1 MGALPNLLIYQFTNS
16 QFMISIGEIN
26 HLSAVR
32 RTDNGVYLTD
42 EDRSGEVLLPNKYV
56 PEDIAEGDVL
66 EVFIFNDSEDRIT
79 ATTATP
85 KIKLH
90 EFACLQVRDVT
101 PVGAFLDWGL
111 EKDLLVP
118 FKEQPGRMK
127 KGGWY
132 MVFLYLDGE
141 TDRLVASG
149 RYQKFLQK
157 ENITVKP
164 GEEVNLIIDDPTDL
178 GVNVIINHRFRGLI
192 YQNELFQKIRRG
204 DRLTGFIKN
213 VREDGKIDVT
223 LQKPGYAHVEPN
235 AEKILAELKANQGYL
250 RLTDKSDPDD
260 IAEVLEMSKKTF
272 KKAVGALYKQRLI
285 RLEKDGIYLV

>member
-1 MGALPNLLIYQFTNS
+1 
-16 QFMISIGEIN
+16 MINIGEIN
-26 HLSAVR
+26 HLRAVR

-42 EDRSGEVLLPNKYV
+42 EDGTGEVLLPNKYV
-56 PEDIAEGDVL
+56 PEDLEFGDVL
-66 EVFIFNDSEDRIT
+66 DVFIFTDSEDRIT
-79 ATTATP
+79 ATTADP

-118 FKEQPGRMK
+118 FKEQPGRMR

-132 MVFLYLDGE
+132 MVYLYLDEE

-157 ENITVKP
+157 ENIQLKI
-164 GEEVNLIIDDPTDL
+164 GQEVDLIIDDMTDL
-178 GVNVIINHRFRGLI
+178 GVNVIINHQYRGLI
-192 YQNELFQKIRRG
+192 YQNELFRKTNRG
-204 DRLTGFIKN
+204 DRLKGFIKN

-223 LQKPGYAHVEPN
+223 LQKPGYAKVGPN
-235 AEKILAELKANQGYL
+235 AEKILAQLKANQGYL

-260 IAEVLEMSKKTF
+260 ITELLEMSKKTY
-272 KKAVGALYKQRLI
+272 KKAIGALYKQRLI
-285 RLEKDGIYLV
+285 RLEKDGIYLIKK

>member
-1 MGALPNLLIYQFTNS
+1 
-16 QFMISIGEIN
+16 MINIGQIN
-26 HLSAVR
+26 HLRAVR
-32 RTDNGVYLTD
+32 STDNGVYLTD
-42 EDRSGEVLLPNKYV
+42 EEGSGEVLLPNKYV
-56 PEDIAEGDVL
+56 PEDISEGKVL

-79 ATTATP
+79 ATTAEP

-101 PVGAFLDWGL
+101 QVGAFLDWGL

-118 FKEQPGRMK
+118 FKEQPGRMI

-149 RYQKFLQK
+149 RYQKFLKK

-164 GEEVNLIIDDPTDL
+164 GEEVELIIDDPTDL
-178 GVNVIINHRFRGLI
+178 GVNVIINHQFRGLI

-204 DRLTGFIKN
+204 DVRKGYIKN

-223 LQKPGYAHVEPN
+223 LQKPGYGKVEPN
-235 AEKILAELKANQGYL
+235 AEKILSKLKENQGYL

-260 IAEVLEMSKKTF
+260 IAEILEMSKKTF

-285 RLEKDGIYLV
+285 RLEKDGIYLVNN

>member
-1 MGALPNLLIYQFTNS
+1 
-16 QFMISIGEIN
+16 MINIGEIN
-26 HLSAVR
+26 HLKAVR
-32 RTDNGVYLTD
+32 STDNGVYLTD
-42 EDRSGEVLLPNKYV
+42 EADGGEVLLPNKYV
-56 PEDIAEGDVL
+56 PDDIAEGDVL

-79 ATTATP
+79 ATTAKP

-101 PVGAFLDWGL
+101 NVGAFLDWGL

-118 FKEQPGRMK
+118 FKEQPGRMS

-164 GEEVNLIIDDPTDL
+164 GEEVDLIIDDPTDL

-204 DRLTGFIKN
+204 DHRTGYIKT

-223 LQKPGYAHVEPN
+223 LQRPGYAKVEPN
-235 AEKILAELKANQGYL
+235 AGKILAQLKANQGYL
-250 RLTDKSDPDD
+250 RLTDKSDPED
-260 IAEVLEMSKKTF
+260 IAEILEMSKKTF
-272 KKAVGALYKQRLI
+272 KKAIGALYKQRLI
-285 RLEKDGIYLV
+285 RLEKDGIYLVG

>member
-16 QFMISIGEIN
+16 QFMINIGEIN
-26 HLSAVR
+26 RLSAAR

-213 VREDGKIDVT
+213 VRE
-223 LQKPGYAHVEPN
+223 PN
-235 AEKILAELKANQGYL
+235 AEKILAELKASQGYL

>member
-1 MGALPNLLIYQFTNS
+1 
-16 QFMISIGEIN
+16 MINIGENN
-26 HLSAVR
+26 HLKAAR

-42 EDRSGEVLLPNKYV
+42 EEGSGEVLLPNKYV
-56 PEDIAEGDVL
+56 PADLEFGDIL
-66 EVFIFNDSEDRIT
+66 EVFIFMDSEDRIT
-79 ATTATP
+79 ATTAEP

-101 PVGAFLDWGL
+101 NVGAFLDWGL
-111 EKDLLVP
+111 EKDLLAP
-118 FKEQPGRMK
+118 FKEQPGRML
-127 KGGWY
+127 KGHWY

-164 GEEVNLIIDDPTDL
+164 GEEVDLVIDDPTDL

-192 YQNELFQKIRRG
+192 YRNELFERVRRG
-204 DRLTGFIKN
+204 DRRSGYIKT

-223 LQKPGYAHVEPN
+223 LQKPGYAKVEPN
-235 AEKILAELKANQGYL
+235 AEKILAELKANDGYL

-260 IAEVLEMSKKTF
+260 ITEILEMSKKTF

-285 RLEKDGIYLV
+285 RLEEDGIYLAK

>member
-1 MGALPNLLIYQFTNS
+1 
-16 QFMISIGEIN
+16 MINIGENN
-26 HLSAVR
+26 HLKAAR

-42 EDRSGEVLLPNKYV
+42 EEGSGEVLLPNKYV
-56 PEDIAEGDVL
+56 PADLEFGDIL
-66 EVFIFNDSEDRIT
+66 EVFIFMDSGDRIT
-79 ATTATP
+79 ATTAEP

-101 PVGAFLDWGL
+101 NVGAFLDWGL

-118 FKEQPGRMK
+118 FKEQPGRML
-127 KGGWY
+127 KGHWY

-164 GEEVNLIIDDPTDL
+164 GEEVDLVIDDPTDL

-192 YQNELFQKIRRG
+192 YRNELFERVRRG
-204 DRLTGFIKN
+204 DRRSGYIKT

-223 LQKPGYAHVEPN
+223 LQKPGYAKVEPN
-235 AEKILAELKANQGYL
+235 AEKILAELKANDGYL

-260 IAEVLEMSKKTF
+260 ITEILEMSKKTF

-285 RLEKDGIYLV
+285 RLEEDGIYLAK

>member
-1 MGALPNLLIYQFTNS
+1 
-16 QFMISIGEIN
+16 MINIGQIN
-26 HLSAVR
+26 HLRAVR
-32 RTDNGVYLTD
+32 STDNGVYLTD
-42 EDRSGEVLLPNKYV
+42 EEGSGEVLLPNKYV
-56 PEDIAEGDVL
+56 PEDIAEGKVL

-101 PVGAFLDWGL
+101 HVGAFLDWGL

-118 FKEQPGRMK
+118 FKEQPGRMV

-132 MVFLYLDGE
+132 MVFLYLDAE

-157 ENITVKP
+157 ENIDLKP
-164 GEEVNLIIDDPTDL
+164 GEEVNLIIDDETDL
-178 GVNVIINHRFRGLI
+178 GVNVIVNHRFRGLI

-204 DRLTGFIKN
+204 DKRTGFIKN

-223 LQKPGYAHVEPN
+223 LQKPGYGKVEPN
-235 AEKILAELKANQGYL
+235 AEKILARLKDNQGYL

-260 IAEVLEMSKKTF
+260 IAEILEMSKKTF

-285 RLEKDGIYLV
+285 RLENDGIYLINQ